1 MLIMS
6 SKARSDGGELENQ
19 FILRVP
25 QVYASALRLAIQNG
39 TLKDRL
45 SIEFQADYRH
55 ATVRFDGTALSAK
68 LLDMPCII
76 ESHKTVDSKSFY
88 KTADICQMLVCCD
101 DDSLTED
108 DNISPKKESKRF
120 IWNHG
125 ITGPLKNVRKRRF
138 RKTARKKLVE
148 SPEVEKEVKRLLRTD
163 LSASNVSFEV
173 LQDEEKPDE
182 SVVLDAELL
191 NTSMPSPLSGTQ
203 IEEQDGGSDDEDR
216 NELFAILQEA
226 SSDEEEGDED
236 DTQEDDGDDNDINV
250 DVEMEEQLSTE
261 LKMNEKESKAQIQSA
276 REKLHEIRA
285 ARIEQE
291 TRVREA
297 SNLFLKQRFE
307 KVLEEIK
314 SQETEQEQEIRR
326 LEGQNYTK

>member
-1 MLIMS
+1 MS
-6 SKARSDGGELENQ
+6 SKLRPEGSELENQ

-25 QVYASALRLAIQNG
+25 QAYASALQHAIQNG
-39 TLKDRL
+39 SLKDRL

-55 ATVRFDGTALSAK
+55 ATVRFDGAALSAK
-68 LLDMPCII
+68 LVDLPCII
-76 ESHKTVDSKSFY
+76 ESHKTVDNKSFY
-88 KTADICQMLVCCD
+88 KTADICQMLVCSE
-101 DDSLTED
+101 DDSMRED
-108 DNISPKKESKRF
+108 EDISPKKESKRF
-120 IWNHG
+120 MWNHG

-138 RKTARKKLVE
+138 RKTAKKKIVE
-148 SPEVEKEVKRLLRTD
+148 SPEIEKEVKRLLRTD

-203 IEEQDGGSDDEDR
+203 TGEQDAGSDDEDR

-226 SSDEEEGDED
+226 SSDEQE
-236 DTQEDDGDDNDINV
+236 DTQEDDGDDVNV
-250 DVEMEEQLSTE
+250 DVEMEEDTASAFSGNENQSKALLDSMRKQLS
-261 LKMNEKESKAQIQSA
+261 
-276 REKLHEIRA
+276 EIRA
-285 ARIEQE
+285 TRAEQE

-314 SQETEQEQEIRR
+314 AQEARQEHELCE
-326 LEGQNYTK
+326 LEAQVGTTT